1 MTTWFV
7 GRLRVAMVCS
17 VLAAACAPRAA
28 HSQQPDSAAWL
39 ADLTQLRAEMSAHYA
54 NLQWA
59 VGARGLDLPALTSQ
73 TERQLASARTVPEAR
88 AVIESFLRAF
98 GDGHLYVSWPS
109 AANGAAGAG
118 EAPLCTRLDFGRAPR
133 AGLPFHRAARF
144 TPIQSADSVFFPAGV
159 VETPSGRRI
168 GVLRIGLFSQYAF
181 PQLCDQ
187 VARELGLTGSSPC
200 DEACEGRVEAT
211 AGNLLTA
218 ALVRQLELLGRE
230 RTELLLV
237 DITGNGGGTN
247 WVQPAA
253 RTLTAVRLA
262 TPAQGFARHPHW
274 TRQFAQRIEVLQR
287 ERRGADAAL
296 RARIDAA
303 VAAYRRA
310 GEEAGRSC
318 DLAPLWEGRS
328 AGCSL
333 TATAGVFASGALAYA
348 APGEL
353 GPVSPAH
360 RYLFSPSL
368 YAYREGV
375 YTGPLAVLVDRGT
388 SSSAE
393 YFTAMLADNGAATIL
408 GHPTDGT
415 GCGYTN
421 GGIRTVLAGSGAVVR
436 MPDCVRYR
444 ADGTNE
450 VEGVTPHVLVPW
462 RAVDNP
468 YQRAMRV
475 VAVLDTLR
483 IPTPAP

>member
-7 GRLRVAMVCS
+7 GRLRLAMVFS
-17 VLAAACAPRAA
+17 ALAAACAPRASHA
-28 HSQQPDSAAWL
+28 QQPDSAAWL

-59 VGARGLDLPALTSQ
+59 VGARGLDLPTLTTQ

-88 AVIESFLRAF
+88 AAMEGFLRAF

-109 AANGAAGAG
+109 AANGAAGGG
-118 EAPLCTRLDFGRAPR
+118 EAPLCTRLGFGGAPR

-159 VETPSGRRI
+159 VQTPSGRRI
-168 GVLRIGLFSQYAF
+168 GVLRIGLFSQYAY
-181 PQLCDQ
+181 PRLCDE
-187 VARELGLTGSSPC
+187 VAREPGLTASSPC
-200 DEACEGRVEAT
+200 DEACEERVEAA

-262 TPAQGFARHPHW
+262 TPAQGFVRHPHW
-274 TRQFAQRIEVLQR
+274 TRQFAQRVEVLQR
-287 ERRGADAAL
+287 ERRGVDAAL

-303 VAAYRRA
+303 VAAFRRA
-310 GEEAGRSC
+310 GQEAARPC

-328 AGCSL
+328 VGCSL
-333 TATAGVFASGALAYA
+333 TATAGVFATGALAYA

-353 GPVSPAH
+353 GPASPAH
-360 RYLFSPSL
+360 RYLFSPASTRI
-368 YAYREGV
+368 ARAC
-375 YTGPLAVLVDRGT
+375 TRARSRSSWTAAPRRPPST
-388 SSSAE
+388 SPRCWPT
-393 YFTAMLADNGAATIL
+393 TAPPRSWAPPPTAPGAATPAAASAPSWRNRAPSCAC
-408 GHPTDGT
+408 PTASAT
-415 GCGYTN
+415 APTA
-421 GGIRTVLAGSGAVVR
+421 RTR
-436 MPDCVRYR
+436 
-444 ADGTNE
+444 
-450 VEGVTPHVLVPW
+450 W
-462 RAVDNP
+462 RE
-468 YQRAMRV
+468 
-475 VAVLDTLR
+475 
-483 IPTPAP
+483 